1 MDIVT
6 IIVSAVAG
14 ILVWNMFF
22 SKKSTNHVCESESK
36 IQITSPP
43 DIWQVK
49 SALISTFGTTNINA
63 ALELSKKF
71 PDPEPDIWQVKSA
84 LLETFGTT
92 DLSAMVQYFS
102 KGSDKDPY
110 TNLAPFDS
118 YRVAHHLQETF
129 GTTDLSAMI
138 QYFSNIENKN
148 KETAE

>member
-22 SKKSTNHVCESESK
+22 SKKSTNQVCEASSK
-36 IQITSPP
+36 E
-43 DIWQVK
+43 
-49 SALISTFGTTNINA
+49 A
-63 ALELSKKF
+63 SKKPYTNLAPF
-71 PDPEPDIWQVKSA
+71 DPHMVARHLQ
-84 LLETFGTT
+84 ETFGTT
-92 DLSAMVQYFS
+92 DLNAMVEYFS
-102 KGSDKDPY
+102 KGTDSTRPY

-118 YRVAHHLQETF
+118 HMVARHLQGTF

-138 QYFSNIENKN
+138 QYFSNIESKN

>member
-22 SKKSTNHVCESESK
+22 SKKSTNQVSEASSK
-36 IQITSPP
+36 EPAKKP
-43 DIWQVK
+43 Y
-49 SALISTFGTTNINA
+49 TNLA
-63 ALELSKKF
+63 PFDSYRVAHHLQK
-71 PDPEPDIWQVKSA
+71 
-84 LLETFGTT
+84 TFGTT